1 LEAVL
6 SLEYA
11 ILGFLTLSPMTGYDL
26 KTQYFDGSVSH
37 FWPADQAQIYRTL
50 ERMAADGWVE
60 AEVQVQ
66 TVRPS
71 RKVYHITTL
80 GLAVLKKW
88 LRESRPLPVE
98 RRPFLV
104 QLYFAR
110 HLTKEELLALL
121 GDQLRLHQERL
132 AIYEAIVLP
141 QTADP
146 IMQQQLRFGAMTLD
160 YGRRYEQM
168 QIEWLA
174 ATIAQV
180 EGYEE

>member
-11 ILGFLTLSPMTGYDL
+11 ILGFLTLSPMTGYFL

-50 ERMAADGWVE
+50 ERMAADDWVE
-60 AEVQVQ
+60 AVVQVQ

-71 RKVYHITTL
+71 RKVYHITEL
-80 GLAVLKKW
+80 GLDMLKEW

-110 HLTKEELLALL
+110 HLTKAELLALL
-121 GDQLRLHQERL
+121 RDQLRLHEEQL
-132 AIYEAIVLP
+132 AIYEAIALP
-141 QTADP
+141 ETAEP
-146 IMQQQLRFGAMTLD
+146 LMQQQLRFGAMTLD

-174 ATIAQV
+174 AMIAQA
-180 EGYEE
+180 EGFAE